1 MILET
6 VGDNIP
12 PQFHKYGMRK
22 INEHIEGDI
31 TFGEEIQINDYQ
43 VRLPVI
49 VNGKKMSVDDV
60 NFIIEPHYVSG
71 ETLYQPHIFIS
82 DKLQY
87 QGLGFG
93 IYKAFI
99 YEFGNI
105 YSSHWCRTNNEAISA
120 IFNKLE
126 REPGITVERNNK
138 YYFAY
143 LKGPG

>member
-1 MILET
+1 MI
-6 VGDNIP
+6 
-12 PQFHKYGMRK
+12 K

-31 TFGEEIQINDYQ
+31 TFGEEIQINNYQ

-49 VNGKKMSVDDV
+49 VNGKEMSVDEV
-60 NFIIEPHYVSG
+60 NFIIEPHQVSG
-71 ETLYQPHIFIS
+71 ETLYQPHIFIA
-82 DKLQY
+82 DKLQH

-99 YEFGNI
+99 HEFGNI
-105 YSSHWCRTNNEAISA
+105 YSSHWCRTNNVEIPA

-126 REPGITVERNNK
+126 REPDIAVEKNNK

-143 LKGPG
+143 VKGQR

>member
-1 MILET
+1 
-6 VGDNIP
+6 
-12 PQFHKYGMRK
+12 MRK

-31 TFGEEIQINDYQ
+31 AFGEEIQINDYQ

-49 VNGKKMSVDDV
+49 VNGKEMSVDEV
-60 NFIIEPHYVSG
+60 NFIIEPHYVNG
-71 ETLYQPHIFIS
+71 ETLYQPHIFINN
-82 DKLQY
+82 KLQY
-87 QGLGFG
+87 QGLGYG

-105 YSSHWCRTNNEAISA
+105 YSSHWCRTNDKAISA

-126 REPGITVERNNK
+126 REPDIAVEINNK

-143 LKGPG
+143 LKGQR